1 MNYLGRMKNSILR
14 TLLLLSA
21 VTFVICALL
30 LDSESYIPL
39 MGCIIS
45 GAYMVLFFYVND
57 RHYERKF
64 RRLFCE
70 DRW

>member
-1 MNYLGRMKNSILR
+1 MNFLGRMKNSILR
-14 TLLLLSA
+14 TLLLISA
-21 VTFVICALL
+21 MMFLLCALL
-30 LDSESYIPL
+30 LDSESPVPL
-39 MGCIIS
+39 AGCVIS

-57 RHYERKF
+57 RHYEKMF

>member
-45 GAYMVLFFYVND
+45 GTYMVLFFYVND

-70 DRW
+70 NRW